1 MSTATIA
8 TDVLAFL
15 KQPSTMQAQAEQVVG
30 VISEMAKDYTRGKG
44 FSGTEPLPTV
54 QKVIVLASAR
64 LLANPEQIEF
74 QTGSVAIRGAFDGWN
89 PLEKTLLN
97 SIRKAAS

>member
-15 KQPSTMQAQAEQVVG
+15 KQSSTMQAQAEQVVG

>member
-15 KQPSTMQAQAEQVVG
+15 KQPSTVQAQAEAVVG

-44 FSGTEPLPTV
+44 FVADEPTPMVT
-54 QKVIVLASAR
+54 KVIVMASAR

-74 QTGSVAIRGAFDGWN
+74 TTGSVTIRSAFDGWN

-97 SIRKAAS
+97 SVRKAAS